1 MKKFLQNAKGFTLVE
16 LIIVIAIIA
25 VLAAAVLVGIDPA
38 KRLHEANNAR
48 RRTDIANILDAVVKY
63 QAENTGNLPTAINTA
78 NLPVGVGAVIGTDAD
93 GGAPC
98 TADKA
103 AVIAAR
109 CSLANLP
116 NGYIAPTKCIDLSAS
131 GLPIATIPQDPTSGS
146 AANTF
151 YYMTKPSAGTLAVV
165 ACGAQDIS
173 GVEQT
178 ISIAR

>member
-1 MKKFLQNAKGFTLVE
+1 ME

-38 KRLHEANNAR
+38 KRIHEANNAR
-48 RRTDIANILDAVVKY
+48 RKTDIANILDAIVKY
-63 QAENTGNLPTAINTA
+63 QAENTGNLPTALTTA
-78 NLPVGVGAVIGTDAD
+78 SLATGVGAVIGTDAD
-93 GGAPC
+93 ASAGC

-109 CSLANLP
+109 CSAANLP
-116 NGYIAPTKCIDLSAS
+116 NGYAAPTKCVDLSAS
-131 GLPIATIPQDPTSGS
+131 GLPIASIPQDPSSGS

-151 YYMTKPSAGTLAVV
+151 YYLVKPTVGTMAVV

-173 GVEQT
+173 GVDQT
-178 ISIAR
+178 INIAR